1 MAETTT
7 KFQLPDNLELE
18 VDGKRIVSADRFT
31 AKAGTVQVRL
41 INKDTSTVVWEGIVP
56 VGQDIKV
63 YDSLGDVHLLSAGI
77 ETPQTD
83 EISPPK
89 TGFTQER
96 KCNPLSFRNPLVLA
110 IIIALIAALIYYVY
124 QRM

>member
-1 MAETTT
+1 MAETITR
-7 KFQLPDNLELE
+7 FRLPDSLELE
-18 VDGKRIVSADRFT
+18 VDGKRIASKDRFI
-31 AKAGTVQVRL
+31 AKAGTVQIRL
-41 INKDTSTVVWEGIVP
+41 IDKDTTTVVWEGILP
-56 VGQDIKV
+56 VGQDITV
-63 YDSLGDVHLLSAGI
+63 HSSSDGVHLLSAGI

-89 TGFTQER
+89 TGFTQEK
-96 KCNPLSFRNPLVLA
+96 KCTPLSFRNPLVLA

>member
-1 MAETTT
+1 MAETIT
-7 KFQLPDNLELE
+7 KFQLPDSLELE
-18 VDGKRIVSADRFT
+18 VDGRPVLSKDRFI
-31 AKAGTVQVRL
+31 AKAGTVQIRL
-41 INKDTSTVVWEGIVP
+41 IDKDTTTVVWEGIVP
-56 VGQDIKV
+56 VGQDITV
-63 YDSLGDVHLLSAGI
+63 HNSSDGVHLLSAGI

-89 TGFTQER
+89 TGFTQEKR
-96 KCNPLSFRNPLVLA
+96 CTPLSFRNPLVLA